1 MSINAINTN
10 LFGISAKTNLKT
22 QVSVEE
28 NKTEEKSQTTQTER
42 KQLSADDVFK
52 YMTATRPTA
61 PVQLK
66 KTVNVKAYVNQESAS
81 RILSSMKDFEAQFSD
96 KLSAVK
102 SEFGNISDDLAKKI
116 TLKMF

>member
-81 RILSSMKDFEAQFSD
+81 RISSSM

>member
-28 NKTEEKSQTTQTER
+28 NKTEEKSQTKQTEN
-42 KQLSADDVFK
+42 QQVAADDLFK

-81 RILSSMKDFEAQFSD
+81 RISASMKNFEAQFSD

-102 SEFGNISDDLAKKI
+102 SEFGNISDELAEKI
-116 TLKMF
+116 TLKSF

>member
-10 LFGISAKTNLKT
+10 LFGISSMNNVKV
-22 QVSVEE
+22 QVSVDEK
-28 NKTEEKSQTTQTER
+28 KTEEKTQTTQTEN
-42 KQLSADDVFK
+42 KQVSADDVFK
-52 YMTATRPTA
+52 YMTATRPTT

-81 RILSSMKDFEAQFSD
+81 RISASMKDFEAQFSD

-102 SEFGNISDDLAKKI
+102 SEFGNISDELAEKI

>member
-1 MSINAINTN
+1 MSINAINTQ
-10 LFGISAKTNLKT
+10 LLAIKQAKTNIKT
-22 QVSVEE
+22 DVSQ
-28 NKTEEKSQTTQTER
+28 NEKEARTTTNTSTPQ
-42 KQLSADDVFK
+42 KQMNADDVFK
-52 YMTATRPTA
+52 YMSATSTM

-81 RILSSMKDFEAQFSD
+81 RISASMKNFEAQFSD

-102 SEFGNISDDLAKKI
+102 SEFGNISDELAEKI

>member
-52 YMTATRPTA
+52 YLTATRPTA

-81 RILSSMKDFEAQFSD
+81 RISSSMKDFEAQFSD